1 MYASQKSLEK
11 EESIMKKIKKILKK
25 TYKWIILL
33 ICLIIFLG
41 ILEDIFEYQKLELDT
56 IIYEIIILN
65 LRAEPFTIFMHIIT
79 NLGGAYPLIAI
90 SVLSIVIMKNKK
102 IGYSIS
108 INLII
113 ITLLN
118 LILKNIVQRP
128 RPEGYRLIDETGYSF
143 PSGHSMVSTAFYG
156 LIIYIIWKNVKNK
169 TIKYTS
175 CTLLS
180 ILVILIGISRI
191 YLGVHYASDVLGGFL
206 ISIAYLIVYITVTKF
221 ILQIQNNEMK
231 NENERQ
237 KTLLTKS

>member
-1 MYASQKSLEK
+1 
-11 EESIMKKIKKILKK
+11 MKKIKKILKK

-41 ILEDIFEYQKLELDT
+41 ILEDIFEYEKLKLDT
-56 IIYEIIILN
+56 IIYEIIVLN
-65 LRAEPFTIFMHIIT
+65 LRAEPLTIFMHIIT
-79 NLGGAYPLIAI
+79 NLGGAYALIAI
-90 SVLSIVIMKNKK
+90 SVLSIVILKNKK

-113 ITLLN
+113 ITALN
-118 LILKNIVQRP
+118 FVFKNIIQRP
-128 RPEGYRLIDETGYSF
+128 RPEGYRLIDESGYSF

-169 TIKYTS
+169 AIKYTS
-175 CTLLS
+175 CTLLT

-206 ISIAYLIVYITVTKF
+206 ISIAYLIVFVTVTKS
-221 ILQIQNNEMK
+221 ILQIQNDEMK
-231 NENERQ
+231 NEKEKNIYES
-237 KTLLTKS
+237 KTEVKEKN